1 MGMKIGILRR
11 AAATALICSAAS
23 PLWAAAPDTIELP
36 PPAVDAIVSA
46 PMTLFELDTEMVVKN
61 WVLCVS
67 AAFAEQLVRAREE
80 SVEKAAT
87 AYADLQQARTCGRV
101 PELRVILQEP
111 LYAST
116 ASGHE
121 ARAYGALV
129 NLSDAWASAYLVYGG
144 LPDPN

>member
-1 MGMKIGILRR
+1 MRIRILRR
-11 AAATALICSAAS
+11 IAAIAFICSAAS
-23 PLWAAAPDTIELP
+23 PLCAAAPDMLELP
-36 PPAVDAIVSA
+36 PPAVDLTVAAPVS
-46 PMTLFELDTEMVVKN
+46 LFELDTEIVVKN

-80 SVEKAAT
+80 SVEKAAS

-116 ASGHE
+116 ASDHE